1 MAKRASKPKDPRTK
15 EEVAAQKKTKG
26 LKQPAIAKARK
37 EVAKEKEEK
46 RAKGAKIEADAA
58 PRRKKSTPSAPKTSA
73 RADVGPLNLDR
84 PEPAKPKAAEKTE
97 DVPQVRQANKRRL
110 ESTRLAQIGNPESL
124 TSAEREAVQDKGIY
138 QYQEGFV
145 GPREELGKKPKK
157 EKILPTDPLRAK
169 PTPLPESVR
178 SPFATGGAYTF
189 DAPDRALE
197 APAGQARSTDKSSKV
212 AKDLE
217 RRVKKGIARG
227 DSALNLPGTPQIRE
241 RALEIAKKGHARAV
255 ELGKSHP
262 LEVPTDSTPEVT
274 DGHPMRQAV
283 VEAGFSANESKLRTF
298 ASAKGMRFEDAVH
311 GLFNTAQQASAKDAP
326 VEARVRKNPETGLDE
341 PYDAKSGDAPSING
355 FDLKLLDYLTA
366 DIHRKE
372 GPKPA
377 IEPRDRPRLK
387 AQNIVEEIS
396 GPKRSGEFSGKAK
409 GGIAPKY
416 YNSDL
421 LPEIDDTLN
430 YTYVDKKGKE
440 DPYRGDPFTPGAGK
454 SSTGDIARS
463 GAGMYAPQP
472 VKDLPKPKGKKA
484 KGFGGATDSMGG
496 EIPGPTKAPRISR
509 SDRGRRQTPA
519 SSSTYRL
526 QAAPG
531 RAVEPTTIKS
541 TQFEQLDMFP
551 DLSKKN
557 YQLRRE
563 MEEVVTKKPER
574 VLDTPSLPKPTTISN
589 KDAREVLSS
598 RQRQMYGMTGAGAMS
613 FATTVTPAEKKM
625 TPKRLKNPRPKVS
638 EPAPEVSSGVKY
650 TQPFLE
656 PSLSQAKLAERFPQD
671 YAKVDSAGNP
681 KKPTVWN
688 MQSRQFLPGK
698 EVETSPA
705 TRSLQSEAN
714 MLRGKKDTMFDPPKS
729 DKANIEKV

>member
-73 RADVGPLNLDR
+73 RAEVGPLNLDR
-84 PEPAKPKAAEKTE
+84 PEPAKPKSAEKTE

-110 ESTRLAQIGNPESL
+110 DSQRLAQIGNPESL
-124 TSAEREAVQDKGIY
+124 TSAERETMAQLPVETDI
-138 QYQEGFV
+138 
-145 GPREELGKKPKK
+145 KK

-169 PTPLPESVR
+169 PAPLPEAVR

-197 APAGQARSTDKSSKV
+197 SSASTAQSTSSSSKV

-217 RRVKKGIARG
+217 RRVKKGAARG
-227 DSALNLPGTPQIRE
+227 DTSLNLPGTSSVRE
-241 RALEIAKKGHARAV
+241 RALEIATKRHARAV
-255 ELGKSHP
+255 ELGKAHE
-262 LEVPTDSTPEVT
+262 LDVPTDTTPEVT
-274 DGHPMRQAV
+274 TGHPMRQAI
-283 VEAGFSANESKLRTF
+283 VEAGFSASESKLRSF
-298 ASAKGMRFEDAVH
+298 ASAKGLRFEDAVH
-311 GLFNTAQQASAKDAP
+311 GLFNTAHEAVAKDSP

-341 PYDAKSGDAPSING
+341 AYDAKRGESSPSVNG
-355 FDLKLLDYLTA
+355 FDIRLLDYLAA
-366 DIHRKE
+366 DIHRKS

-387 AQNIVEEIS
+387 AQNIVEELT
-396 GPKRSGEFSGKAK
+396 GAKKSGEYSGKSR
-409 GGIAPKY
+409 GGVRPVG
-416 YNSDL
+416 
-421 LPEIDDTLN
+421 PQEIDDSLN
-430 YTYVDKKGKE
+430 TTYVDKKGKE
-440 DPYRGDPFTPGAGK
+440 DPYLGDPFTPGAGK
-454 SSTGDIARS
+454 SPTGDLARS
-463 GAGMYAPQP
+463 GAGKYAPEQL
-472 VKDLPKPKGKKA
+472 KDLPKPKGKKA

-551 DLSKKN
+551 DRSKKD

-563 MEEVVTKKPER
+563 MEEVVTKLPER

-598 RQRQMYGMTGAGAMS
+598 KQRQLYGMTGAGAFS
-613 FATTVTPAEKKM
+613 FATTVTPAKKEM

-705 TRSLQSEAN
+705 TRTLQSEAN
-714 MLRGKKDTMFDPPKS
+714 MLRGKKDTMFEPPKS
-729 DKANIEKV
+729 DKANIEKI

>member
-1 MAKRASKPKDPRTK
+1 M
-15 EEVAAQKKTKG
+15 
-26 LKQPAIAKARK
+26 
-37 EVAKEKEEK
+37 
-46 RAKGAKIEADAA
+46 
-58 PRRKKSTPSAPKTSA
+58 
-73 RADVGPLNLDR
+73 
-84 PEPAKPKAAEKTE
+84 
-97 DVPQVRQANKRRL
+97 
-110 ESTRLAQIGNPESL
+110 
-124 TSAEREAVQDKGIY
+124 
-138 QYQEGFV
+138 
-145 GPREELGKKPKK
+145 
-157 EKILPTDPLRAK
+157 
-169 PTPLPESVR
+169 
-178 SPFATGGAYTF
+178 SP
-189 DAPDRALE
+189 PCDRALE
-197 APAGQARSTDKSSKV
+197 SSASTAQSTSSSSKV

-217 RRVKKGIARG
+217 RRVKKGAARG
-227 DSALNLPGTPQIRE
+227 DASLNLPGTSSVRE
-241 RALEIAKKGHARAV
+241 RALEIATKSHARAV
-255 ELGKSHP
+255 ELGKAHE
-262 LEVPTDSTPEVT
+262 LDVPTDTTPEVT
-274 DGHPMRQAV
+274 TGHPMRQAI
-283 VEAGFSANESKLRTF
+283 VEAGFSASESKLRSF
-298 ASAKGMRFEDAVH
+298 ASAKGLRFEDAVH

-326 VEARVRKNPETGLDE
+326 IEPRVRKNPETGFDE
-341 PYDAKSGDAPSING
+341 PYDAKRFGRMTSEEADAEANRSVNG
-355 FDLKLLDYLTA
+355 FDVRLLDYLTA
-366 DIHRKE
+366 DIHRKS

-387 AQNIVEEIS
+387 AQNIVEELT
-396 GPKRSGEFSGKAK
+396 GAKKSGEYSGKSR
-409 GGIAPKY
+409 GGVRPVG
-416 YNSDL
+416 
-421 LPEIDDTLN
+421 PQEIDDSLN
-430 YTYVDKKGKE
+430 TTYVDKKGKE
-440 DPYRGDPFTPGAGK
+440 DPYLGDPFTPGAGK
-454 SSTGDIARS
+454 NPTGDLARS
-463 GAGMYAPQP
+463 GAGKYAPEQL
-472 VKDLPKPKGKKA
+472 KDLPKPKGKKA

-496 EIPGPTKAPRISR
+496 AIPGPTKAPRISR

-563 MEEVVTKKPER
+563 MEEVVTQKPER

-598 RQRQMYGMTGAGAMS
+598 KQRQLYGMTGAGAFS

-625 TPKRLKNPRPKVS
+625 TPKRLKDPKPRIS

-705 TRSLQSEAN
+705 TRTLQSEAN

-729 DKANIEKV
+729 DKANIEKI

>member
-46 RAKGAKIEADAA
+46 RAKGAAIEAAAA
-58 PRRKKSTPSAPKTSA
+58 PKRKKRTTSAPKTSA
-73 RADVGPLNLDR
+73 RAEAGSLNLDR
-84 PEPAKPKAAEKTE
+84 PEPAKTKPAEKAE
-97 DVPQVRQANKRRL
+97 DVPQVRQAIKRRL
-110 ESTRLAQIGNPESL
+110 DSQRLAQIGNPDSL
-124 TSAEREAVQDKGIY
+124 TAAERKAMA
-138 QYQEGFV
+138 
-145 GPREELGKKPKK
+145 ELPVETDIKK

-169 PTPLPESVR
+169 PAPLPESVR

-197 APAGQARSTDKSSKV
+197 SSAATSQSTDANSKV
-212 AKDLE
+212 AKDLA
-217 RRVKKGIARG
+217 RRVKKGAARG
-227 DSALNLPGTPQIRE
+227 ATSLNLPGTPSVRE
-241 RALEIAKKGHARAV
+241 RALEIAVKAHTRAV
-255 ELGKSHP
+255 ELGKAHE
-262 LEVPTDSTPEVT
+262 LDVPTDSTPEVT
-274 DGHPMRQAV
+274 TGHPMRQAI
-283 VEAGFSANESKLRTF
+283 VEAGLSASESKLRSF
-298 ASAKGMRFEDAVH
+298 ASAKGLRFEDAVH
-311 GLFNTAQQASAKDAP
+311 GLFNTAQQAVAKDSP
-326 VEARVRKNPETGLDE
+326 IETRVRKNPETGFDE
-341 PYDAKSGDAPSING
+341 TYDAKRGTPPSVNG
-355 FDLKLLDYLTA
+355 FDVSLLDYVAA
-366 DIHRKE
+366 DVHRKS
-372 GPKPA
+372 GAKPA

-387 AQNIVEEIS
+387 AQNIVEELT
-396 GPKRSGEFSGKAK
+396 GAKKSGEYSGKSR
-409 GGIAPKY
+409 GGVRPVG
-416 YNSDL
+416 
-421 LPEIDDTLN
+421 PQEIDDSLN
-430 YTYVDKKGKE
+430 TTFVDKKGKE
-440 DPYRGDPFTPGAGK
+440 DPYRGDPYTPGAGK
-454 SSTGDIARS
+454 SSTGDLARS
-463 GAGMYAPQP
+463 GAGKYAPEQI
-472 VKDLPKPKGKKA
+472 KDLPKPKGKKA

-496 EIPGPTKAPRISR
+496 AIPGPTKAPRISR

-526 QAAPG
+526 SSAP
-531 RAVEPTTIKS
+531 AQEVQPTQTRS

-551 DLSKKN
+551 NLSKKN
-557 YQLRRE
+557 YQLRPE
-563 MEEVVTKKPER
+563 MEEIVTKRPER
-574 VLDTPSLPKPTTISN
+574 SLDVREVPLKTDPTKKVKTTSLPEPTSISD

-625 TPKRLKNPRPKVS
+625 APKVKS
-638 EPAPEVSSGVKY
+638 KPRISTPAPEVSSGVKY

-656 PSLSQAKLAERFPQD
+656 PSISQAKLAEKFPQD

-714 MLRGKKDTMFDPPKS
+714 MLRGKKDTMFEPPKS

>member
-46 RAKGAKIEADAA
+46 RAKGAKIEAEAA
-58 PRRKKSTPSAPKTSA
+58 PKRKKRTTSAPKTSA
-73 RADVGPLNLDR
+73 RAEAGPLNLDR
-84 PEPAKPKAAEKTE
+84 PEPAKPKPKEKTE

-110 ESTRLAQIGNPESL
+110 DSQRLAQIGNPESL
-124 TSAEREAVQDKGIY
+124 TPAERGAMA
-138 QYQEGFV
+138 
-145 GPREELGKKPKK
+145 ELPVETDIKK
-157 EKILPTDPLRAK
+157 EKILPTDPLRPK
-169 PTPLPESVR
+169 PAPLPESVR
-178 SPFATGGAYTF
+178 LPFATGGAYTF

-262 LEVPTDSTPEVT
+262 LDVPTDSTPEVT

-283 VEAGFSANESKLRTF
+283 VETGFSASESKLRSF
-298 ASAKGMRFEDAVH
+298 ASAKGLRFEDAVH

-326 VEARVRKNPETGLDE
+326 VEARVRKNPETGFDE
-341 PYDAKSGDAPSING
+341 AYDAKRGASPSVNG
-355 FDLKLLDYLTA
+355 FDVKLLDYLAA
-366 DIHRKE
+366 DIHRKS
-372 GPKPA
+372 GAKPA

-387 AQNIVEEIS
+387 AQNIVEELT
-396 GPKRSGEFSGKAK
+396 GPKRSGLFRGKAK
-409 GGIAPKY
+409 GGLTPFGP
-416 YNSDL
+416 S
-421 LPEIDDTLN
+421 EIDDSLN
-430 YTYVDKKGKE
+430 TTATD
-440 DPYRGDPFTPGAGK
+440 DPYRGDPRTPGAGK
-454 SSTGDIARS
+454 SPTGDIARS
-463 GAGMYAPQP
+463 GAGKYAPEP
-472 VKDLPKPKGKKA
+472 LKELPPKPGKKA

-496 EIPGPTKAPRISR
+496 AIPGPTKAPRISR

-526 QAAPG
+526 QEAPG
-531 RAVEPTTIKS
+531 RVAEPTQIKS
-541 TQFEQLDMFP
+541 SQFEQLDMFP
-551 DLSKKN
+551 NLSKKN
-557 YQLRRE
+557 YQLRPE
-563 MEEVVTKKPER
+563 MEEVVTKRPER
-574 VLDTPSLPKPTTISN
+574 TLDVREVPLKTDPTKKVKTTSLPEPIKLSD
-589 KDAREVLSS
+589 KAAREELSS
-598 RQRQMYGMTGAGAMS
+598 RQRSMYGMTGAGAMS

-625 TPKRLKNPRPKVS
+625 TPKVKSKPRIS
-638 EPAPEVSSGVKY
+638 TPAPEVSSGVKY

-656 PSLSQAKLAERFPQD
+656 PSMSQAKLAERFPQD

-714 MLRGKKDTMFDPPKS
+714 MLRGKKDTMFEPPKS

>member
-1 MAKRASKPKDPRTK
+1 MAKRASKPNDPRSK

-46 RAKGAKIEADAA
+46 KAKGAAIESAAA
-58 PRRKKSTPSAPKTSA
+58 PRRKKSSPSAPKTSA
-73 RADVGPLNLDR
+73 RAEAGPLNLDR
-84 PEPAKPKAAEKTE
+84 PEPAKTKPAEKTE

-110 ESTRLAQIGNPESL
+110 DSQRLAQIGNPDSL
-124 TSAEREAVQDKGIY
+124 TPAERKAMA
-138 QYQEGFV
+138 
-145 GPREELGKKPKK
+145 ELPVETSITK

-169 PTPLPESVR
+169 PQPLPESVR

-197 APAGQARSTDKSSKV
+197 SSAATSQSTDANSKV

-217 RRVKKGIARG
+217 RRVKKGAARG
-227 DSALNLPGTPQIRE
+227 DTSLNLPGTSSVRE

-255 ELGKSHP
+255 ELGKAHE
-262 LEVPTDSTPEVT
+262 LDVPTDSTPEVT
-274 DGHPMRQAV
+274 TGHPMRQAV
-283 VEAGFSANESKLRTF
+283 VETGFSASESKLRSF
-298 ASAKGMRFEDAVH
+298 ASAKGLRFEDAVH

-326 VEARVRKNPETGLDE
+326 VEARVRKNPETGFDE
-341 PYDAKSGDAPSING
+341 AYDAKRGASPSVNG
-355 FDLKLLDYLTA
+355 FDVKLLDYLAA
-366 DIHRKE
+366 DIHRKS
-372 GPKPA
+372 GAKPA

-387 AQNIVEEIS
+387 AQNIVEELTGAKKS
-396 GPKRSGEFSGKAK
+396 GEYSGKSRGGVVPFGPREIDDSLTDKVKNPQGDLARSGEGK
-409 GGIAPKY
+409 
-416 YNSDL
+416 
-421 LPEIDDTLN
+421 
-430 YTYVDKKGKE
+430 
-440 DPYRGDPFTPGAGK
+440 
-454 SSTGDIARS
+454 
-463 GAGMYAPQP
+463 YAPEQL
-472 VKDLPKPKGKKA
+472 KDLPKPKGKKA

-496 EIPGPTKAPRISR
+496 AIPGPTKAPRISR

-526 QAAPG
+526 SSAP
-531 RAVEPTTIKS
+531 AKEVQPTQTTRS

-551 DLSKKN
+551 NLSKKN

-563 MEEVVTKKPER
+563 MEEVVTQKPER

-598 RQRQMYGMTGAGAMS
+598 KQRQLYGMTGAGAFS

-625 TPKRLKNPRPKVS
+625 TPKRLKDPKPRIS

-714 MLRGKKDTMFDPPKS
+714 MLRGKKDTMFEPPKS

>member
-1 MAKRASKPKDPRTK
+1 MAKRASKPKDPRTT

-73 RADVGPLNLDR
+73 RAEVGPLNLDR
-84 PEPAKPKAAEKTE
+84 PEPAKPKSKEKTE

-110 ESTRLAQIGNPESL
+110 DSQRLAQIGNPESL
-124 TSAEREAVQDKGIY
+124 TPAERETMAQLPVETDI
-138 QYQEGFV
+138 
-145 GPREELGKKPKK
+145 KK

-169 PTPLPESVR
+169 PAPLPESVR

-197 APAGQARSTDKSSKV
+197 SPAATSQSTDANSKV
-212 AKDLE
+212 AKDLA
-217 RRVKKGIARG
+217 RRVKKGVARG
-227 DSALNLPGTPQIRE
+227 DTSLNLPGTPAVRE
-241 RALEIAKKGHARAV
+241 RALEIAKKSHARAV
-255 ELGKSHP
+255 ELGKAHE
-262 LEVPTDSTPEVT
+262 LDVPTDTTPEVT
-274 DGHPMRQAV
+274 TGHPMRQAI
-283 VEAGFSANESKLRTF
+283 VETGFSASESKLRSF
-298 ASAKGMRFEDAVH
+298 ASAKGLRFEDAVH
-311 GLFNTAQQASAKDAP
+311 GLFNTAHEAVAKDSP
-326 VEARVRKNPETGLDE
+326 IEARVRKNPETGFDE
-341 PYDAKSGDAPSING
+341 VYDAKRGESSPSVNG
-355 FDLKLLDYLTA
+355 FDVRLLEYLAA
-366 DIHRKE
+366 DIHRKS
-372 GPKPA
+372 GAKPA

-387 AQNIVEEIS
+387 AQNIVEELT
-396 GPKRSGEFSGKAK
+396 GAKKSGEYSGKSR
-409 GGIAPKY
+409 GGVRAFGPQ
-416 YNSDL
+416 
-421 LPEIDDTLN
+421 EIDDSLN
-430 YTYVDKKGKE
+430 TTYVDKQGKE
-440 DPYRGDPFTPGAGK
+440 DPYLGDPSTPGAGK
-454 SSTGDIARS
+454 SPTGDLSRS
-463 GAGMYAPQP
+463 GAGKYAPEQL
-472 VKDLPKPKGKKA
+472 KDLPKPKGKKA

-496 EIPGPTKAPRISR
+496 AIPGPTKAPRISR

-531 RAVEPTTIKS
+531 RAVEPTTTKS

-574 VLDTPSLPKPTTISN
+574 VLDTPSLPEPTTISN

-598 RQRQMYGMTGAGAMS
+598 KQRQLYGMTGAGAFS
-613 FATTVTPAEKKM
+613 FATTVTPAKKEM

-705 TRSLQSEAN
+705 TRTLQSEAN

-729 DKANIEKV
+729 DKANIEKI

>member
-73 RADVGPLNLDR
+73 RAEVGPLNLDR

-110 ESTRLAQIGNPESL
+110 DSQRLAQIGNPESL
-124 TSAEREAVQDKGIY
+124 TSAERETMAQLPVETDI
-138 QYQEGFV
+138 
-145 GPREELGKKPKK
+145 KK

-169 PTPLPESVR
+169 PAPLPEAVR

-197 APAGQARSTDKSSKV
+197 SSASTAQSTSSSSKV

-217 RRVKKGIARG
+217 RRVKKGAARG
-227 DSALNLPGTPQIRE
+227 DTSLNLPGTSSVRE
-241 RALEIAKKGHARAV
+241 RALEIATKRHARAV
-255 ELGKSHP
+255 ELGKAHE
-262 LEVPTDSTPEVT
+262 LDVPTDTTPEVT
-274 DGHPMRQAV
+274 TGHPMRQAI
-283 VEAGFSANESKLRTF
+283 VEAGFSASESKLRSF
-298 ASAKGMRFEDAVH
+298 ASAKGLRFEDAVH
-311 GLFNTAQQASAKDAP
+311 GLFNTAHEAVAKDSP

-341 PYDAKSGDAPSING
+341 AYDAKRGESSPSVNG
-355 FDLKLLDYLTA
+355 FDIRLLDYLAA
-366 DIHRKE
+366 DIHRKS

-387 AQNIVEEIS
+387 AQNIVEELT
-396 GPKRSGEFSGKAK
+396 GAKKSGEYSGKSR
-409 GGIAPKY
+409 GGVRPVG
-416 YNSDL
+416 
-421 LPEIDDTLN
+421 PQEIDDSLN
-430 YTYVDKKGKE
+430 TTYVDKKGKE
-440 DPYRGDPFTPGAGK
+440 DPYLGDPFTPGAGK
-454 SSTGDIARS
+454 SPTGDLARS
-463 GAGMYAPQP
+463 GAGKYAPEQL
-472 VKDLPKPKGKKA
+472 KDLPKPKGKKA

-551 DLSKKN
+551 DRSKKD

-563 MEEVVTKKPER
+563 MEEVVTKLPER

-598 RQRQMYGMTGAGAMS
+598 KQRQLYGMTGAGAFS
-613 FATTVTPAEKKM
+613 FATTVTPAKKEM

-705 TRSLQSEAN
+705 TRTLQSEAN
-714 MLRGKKDTMFDPPKS
+714 MLRGKKDTMFEPPKS
-729 DKANIEKV
+729 DKANIEKI

>member
-73 RADVGPLNLDR
+73 RAEVGPLNLDR
-84 PEPAKPKAAEKTE
+84 PEPAKPTSKEKTE
-97 DVPQVRQANKRRL
+97 DVPQERQANKRRID
-110 ESTRLAQIGNPESL
+110 SQRLAQIGNPESL
-124 TSAEREAVQDKGIY
+124 TSAERETMAQLPVETDI
-138 QYQEGFV
+138 
-145 GPREELGKKPKK
+145 KK

-169 PTPLPESVR
+169 PAPLPESVR

-197 APAGQARSTDKSSKV
+197 SSASTARSTSSSSKV

-217 RRVKKGIARG
+217 RRIKKGVARG
-227 DSALNLPGTPQIRE
+227 DTSLNLPGTPAIRE

-255 ELGKSHP
+255 ELGKAHP
-262 LEVPTDSTPEVT
+262 LDIPTDLTPEVT
-274 DGHPMRQAV
+274 DSHPMRQAV
-283 VEAGFSANESKLRTF
+283 VEAGFSANESKLRSF
-298 ASAKGMRFEDAVH
+298 ASAKGLRFEDAVH

-326 VEARVRKNPETGLDE
+326 VEARVRKNPETGFDE
-341 PYDAKSGDAPSING
+341 LYDAKRFGRMTSEEADAEANRSVNG
-355 FDLKLLDYLTA
+355 FDVRLLDYLAA
-366 DIHRKE
+366 DIHRKS
-372 GPKPA
+372 GAKPA

-387 AQNIVEEIS
+387 AQNIVEELT
-396 GPKRSGEFSGKAK
+396 GAKKSGEYSGKSR
-409 GGIAPKY
+409 GGVRPVG
-416 YNSDL
+416 
-421 LPEIDDTLN
+421 PQEIDDSLN
-430 YTYVDKKGKE
+430 TTYVDKKGKE
-440 DPYRGDPFTPGAGK
+440 DPYLGDPFTPGAGK
-454 SSTGDIARS
+454 SPTGDLARS
-463 GAGMYAPQP
+463 GAGKYAPEQL
-472 VKDLPKPKGKKA
+472 KDLPKPKGKKA

-531 RAVEPTTIKS
+531 RAVEPTTTKS

-598 RQRQMYGMTGAGAMS
+598 KQRQLYGMTGAGAFS
-613 FATTVTPAEKKM
+613 FATTVTPAKKEM

-705 TRSLQSEAN
+705 TRTLQSEAN

-729 DKANIEKV
+729 DKANIEKI

>member
-58 PRRKKSTPSAPKTSA
+58 PKRRKSSPSTPMLGPKTKEDSAPITI
-73 RADVGPLNLDR
+73 DFDR
-84 PEPAKPKAAEKTE
+84 PEPAKPKPKEKTE

-110 ESTRLAQIGNPESL
+110 DSQRLAQIGNADSL
-124 TSAEREAVQDKGIY
+124 TSAERKTMA
-138 QYQEGFV
+138 
-145 GPREELGKKPKK
+145 ELPVETSITK

-169 PTPLPESVR
+169 PAPLPESVR

-197 APAGQARSTDKSSKV
+197 SSAATSQSTDASSKV

-217 RRVKKGIARG
+217 RRVKKGAARG
-227 DSALNLPGTPQIRE
+227 DTSLNLPGTSSVRE

-262 LEVPTDSTPEVT
+262 LDVPTDSTPEVT
-274 DGHPMRQAV
+274 TGHPMRQAV
-283 VEAGFSANESKLRTF
+283 VETGFSASESKLRSF
-298 ASAKGMRFEDAVH
+298 ASAKGLRFEDAVH

-326 VEARVRKNPETGLDE
+326 VEARVRKNPETGFDE
-341 PYDAKSGDAPSING
+341 AYDAKRGESPSVNG
-355 FDLKLLDYLTA
+355 FDVRLLDYLAA
-366 DIHRKE
+366 DIHRKS
-372 GPKPA
+372 GAKPA

-387 AQNIVEEIS
+387 AQNIVEELT
-396 GPKRSGEFSGKAK
+396 GAKKSGEYSGKAR
-409 GGIAPKY
+409 GGVRPMGP
-416 YNSDL
+416 L
-421 LPEIDDTLN
+421 EIDDSLN
-430 YTYVDKKGKE
+430 TTKKD
-440 DPYRGDPFTPGAGK
+440 DPYTGDPSTPGAGK
-454 SSTGDIARS
+454 SPTGDIARS
-463 GAGMYAPQP
+463 GAGKYAPEQ

-496 EIPGPTKAPRISR
+496 AIPGPTKAPRISR

-526 QAAPG
+526 SSAP
-531 RAVEPTTIKS
+531 AKEVQPTQTTRS

-551 DLSKKN
+551 NLSKKN

-563 MEEVVTKKPER
+563 MEEVVTQKPER

-598 RQRQMYGMTGAGAMS
+598 KQRQLYGMTGAGAFS

-625 TPKRLKNPRPKVS
+625 TPKRLKDPKPRIS

-714 MLRGKKDTMFDPPKS
+714 MLRGKKDTMFEPPKS